1 MSEQTTP
8 TADENDMALISFA
21 RVVLDLLY
29 ATDLVRPSD
38 IDPLL
43 EFHEKEMEEM
53 KYAKAAG
60 ILGVIRQLSNDP
72 RREQMRE
79 GLRKLIQGRAR
90 GSA

>member
-1 MSEQTTP
+1 MVDQPKSIASET
-8 TADENDMALISFA
+8 DLALISFA

-43 EFHEKEMEEM
+43 ALHEERLEGA
-53 KYAKAAG
+53 KYPIAAG
-60 ILGVIRQLSNDP
+60 IFASIRQLSSDP
-72 RREQMRE
+72 LREQKRE
-79 GLRKLIQGRAR
+79 TLRKLIRERAK

>member
-1 MSEQTTP
+1 MTDTPKPAASET
-8 TADENDMALISFA
+8 DMALISFA

-38 IDPLL
+38 VDPLL
-43 EFHEKEMEEM
+43 EFHQKEMEVM
-53 KYAKAAG
+53 KHPKAAG

-72 RREQMRE
+72 RQEQMRE
-79 GLRKLIQGRAR
+79 GLRTLIQGRTK